1 MNRCFKRLRER
12 AVEDRLQWI
21 TFPDTDEFVLSSIPN
36 ERLSKT
42 LNKNYVCEGCLRI
55 HRTWYGSF
63 QHKKLWSQVME
74 TYLMASSDCGGSN
87 ANPKL
92 LANVYPEEKNT
103 NAILLKI
110 IHAFVDQDR
119 IPCKSQRDIR
129 HIRINANIALLS
141 NVREKGLLTIPI
153 RHATFAGRQP
163 FPLSKDMPIMFRG
176 VQSDHEIS

>member
-1 MNRCFKRLRER
+1 
-12 AVEDRLQWI
+12 
-21 TFPDTDEFVLSSIPN
+21 
-36 ERLSKT
+36 
-42 LNKNYVCEGCLRI
+42 
-55 HRTWYGSF
+55 
-63 QHKKLWSQVME
+63 ME

-103 NAILLKI
+103 NAIMLKI

-141 NVREKGLLTIPI
+141 NVSEKGLLTIPI

-163 FPLSKDMPIMFRG
+163 FPLSKDMSMMFRG